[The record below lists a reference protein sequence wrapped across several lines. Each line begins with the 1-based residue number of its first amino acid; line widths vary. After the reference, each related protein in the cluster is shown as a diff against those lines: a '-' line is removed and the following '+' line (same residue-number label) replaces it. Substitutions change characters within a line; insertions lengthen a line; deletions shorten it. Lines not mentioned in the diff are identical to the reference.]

1 MRGRGGGREVRGEVE
16 EGKGGREMRGERREG
31 DEGKRREGDEG
42 KRREGDEGK
51 RREGDEGKRREGDE
65 GKRREGDGV
74 GGDEGRD
81 QMKLH
86 TNPLTL
92 FIYLIWKPNLR
103 QRVTRLLL
111 LCRSVP
117 MFLVFLRHDDARQ
130 RNSLLLHSTVP
141 DPPTCCSTQPRPCF
155 CNQLASHAH
164 VYTLANITSPTHFVP
179 SRETK
184 LRVGKKM
191 SRVSIDLLHT
201 DSYFT
206 CMLVLAKNCRPILG
220 CL

>member
-1 MRGRGGGREVRGEVE
+1 MRGRGGGREVEGGRWGGGEGERWREGGEGERWREVERGE
-16 EGKGGREMRGERREG
+16 GGGGGRERREMRGE
-31 DEGKRREGDEG
+31 
-42 KRREGDEGK
+42 

-117 MFLVFLRHDDARQ
+117 MLLVFLRHDDARQ

-164 VYTLANITSPTHFVP
+164 VYTLANEPNP
-179 SRETK
+179 
-184 LRVGKKM
+184 LC
-191 SRVSIDLLHT
+191 SIP
-201 DSYFT
+201 
-206 CMLVLAKNCRPILG
+206 APPGRQN
-220 CL
+220 